1 MPTAQFLQE
10 TLDEEKK
17 TDELLNK
24 LAISDVNM
32 KAMKAAA

>member
-1 MPTAQFLQE
+1 MPEAQLLQE

-17 TDELLNK
+17 TDKLLNK

>member
-1 MPTAQFLQE
+1 MQAAQFLQE

-17 TDELLNK
+17 TDQLLNK

>member
-1 MPTAQFLQE
+1 MPAAQLLQE

-17 TDELLNK
+17 TDQLLNK

>member
-1 MPTAQFLQE
+1 MPTAQLLQE

-17 TDELLNK
+17 TDQLLNK